1 MAPLTFALPKGR
13 LLDPALQLLSSMGIR
28 GLEVDTRRL
37 LLTDAERD
45 LRFIFLKPADIPT
58 YVEYGAADLGIVGKD
73 ILAEQQPDVYEPID
87 LGFGFCRLVVA
98 EPRELWE
105 RDDPTKW
112 SWVRVATKYPALT
125 EHYFSDRGIQVEMI
139 HLDGS
144 IELAPLVG
152 LAERIVDLVQSG
164 ETLRAN
170 GLVEVAEIM
179 TSTARLIVNRDSLKT
194 APARVNALIGSMR
207 GGAGVIRRQPRHLGA
222 GRGPIATVR
231 RRGRADVILVEE
243 IVAGV
248 RVKERHGAPRVLTLR
263 SGRPLRRRL
272 AVTAGDGAAGGRGG
286 GHHHARSVYRGRI
299 RRFHRRARHVLA
311 HDGCP
316 GLSSARKSA
325 AGARGPR
332 PRQGDAYPSTVLMT
346 VIPARVAG
354 VKEIVLV
361 SPPSPD
367 KSLNPAVLAAA
378 RVAGVTEA
386 YRIGGAQ
393 AVAALAYG
401 TETIRRVDKIV
412 GPGNIYVAL
421 AKGRVF
427 GDVGIDMIA
436 GPSEVMVVADASA
449 DPGWAADLLAQAEH
463 DPMARAVLLT
473 PSRALID
480 AVAAAAER
488 QLAALPRREIAEAAL
503 RAHGAL
509 VLTRSLEEA
518 VEVANLLAPEHLE
531 LQVADPDGL
540 LAQVRNAGAV
550 FLGRYTPEV
559 VGDYVAGPN
568 HVLPTGVTARFASA
582 LGTEDFVKR
591 LSVIQ
596 YAPAGLRDAG
606 PHLAELARV
615 EGLDGHGAAAAIRIE
630 STGDHR

>member
-1 MAPLTFALPKGR
+1 M
-13 LLDPALQLLSSMGIR
+13 
-28 GLEVDTRRL
+28 RRL
-37 LLTDAERD
+37 DTATLGPPGVARMLDRPPAAVD
-45 LRFIFLKPADIPT
+45 ADI
-58 YVEYGAADLGIVGKD
+58 
-73 ILAEQQPDVYEPID
+73 
-87 LGFGFCRLVVA
+87 
-98 EPRELWE
+98 
-105 RDDPTKW
+105 
-112 SWVRVATKYPALT
+112 
-125 EHYFSDRGIQVEMI
+125 H
-139 HLDGS
+139 
-144 IELAPLVG
+144 
-152 LAERIVDLVQSG
+152 
-164 ETLRAN
+164 
-170 GLVEVAEIM
+170 
-179 TSTARLIVNRDSLKT
+179 
-194 APARVNALIGSMR
+194 
-207 GGAGVIRRQPRHLGA
+207 RR
-222 GRGPIATVR
+222 
-231 RRGRADVILVEE
+231 VEE
-243 IVAGV
+243 IVATV
-248 RVKERHGAPRVLTLR
+248 RDKGDAALLEFTERFDRVALTA
-263 SGRPLRRRL
+263 GEL
-272 AVTAGDGAAGGRGG
+272 AVTAEEMGAAEGVVGAATMR
-286 GHHHARSVYRGRI
+286 ALRYAADRI
-299 RRFHRRARHVLA
+299 ERFHRESAPRSWRMTDALGSRLGQEVRPLDRVAVYIPGGRA
-311 HDGCP
+311 
-316 GLSSARKSA
+316 
-325 AGARGPR
+325 
-332 PRQGDAYPSTVLMT
+332 AYPSTVLMT

-386 YRIGGAQ
+386 YRFGGAQ

-421 AKGRVF
+421 AKSRVF

-436 GPSEVMVVADASA
+436 GPSEVMVIADTSA
-449 DPGWAADLLAQAEH
+449 DPEWVAADLLAQAEH

-473 PSRALID
+473 PARALVD
-480 AVAAAAER
+480 AVAAAVER
-488 QLAALPRREIAEAAL
+488 QLAALPRREIAGAAL

-531 LQVADPDGL
+531 LQVADPDAL

-568 HVLPTGVTARFASA
+568 HVLPTGGTARFASA

-596 YAPAGLRDAG
+596 YAPAGLSEAG
-606 PHLAELARV
+606 PHVAELARV
-615 EGLDGHGAAAAIRIE
+615 EGLDGHAAAAAIRIE